1 MGALGHSGVMLT
13 DRGVRCLGLWF
24 SIGICGIYLV
34 FALQAA
40 LEEIFTTTF
49 TGNKYLPHL
58 VCPVIFSLN
67 LYGRVFFFFASRWEL
82 NVGNG
87 KVETTRR
94 VRFGGLY
101 PGCSDHPPFFFPEVE
116 SQKIVG

>member
-58 VCPVIFSLN
+58 VCPVIFFEFIR
-67 LYGRVFFFFASRWEL
+67 GGFFFLCQQLGIKCWERQSR
-82 NVGNG
+82 N
-87 KVETTRR
+87 
-94 VRFGGLY
+94 
-101 PGCSDHPPFFFPEVE
+101 H
-116 SQKIVG
+116 QKSSVWGTLPSVL